1 MICLSNVC
9 AKLEYNPIDSRECAE
24 CKGVYNNIWSNNME
38 GLYLQR
44 DITPHTVYCSQACMM
59 SIEQATKVYGN
70 EEIVAI
76 YSII

>member
-1 MICLSNVC
+1 
-9 AKLEYNPIDSRECAE
+9 
-24 CKGVYNNIWSNNME
+24 ME

>member
-1 MICLSNVC
+1 MS
-9 AKLEYNPIDSRECAE
+9 A
-24 CKGVYNNIWSNNME
+24 
-38 GLYLQR
+38 LYLHW
-44 DITPHTVYCSQACMM
+44 DITYSTVYCSQACMM